1 MTMTQVRP
9 LRPSQVG
16 ILPLHVG
23 EFWTT
28 SLDLSKTTKLR
39 DLTLRCEDP
48 TVQWITKTL
57 RTVKSK
63 NLQQITLEL
72 PGYTT
77 IRKIDWETVR
87 QGWLDLDYLLVQFV
101 ASRSLRLNIMDWS
114 KMEREDM
121 RDHAAR
127 LLPEL
132 MKRGI
137 DDLVEFTLYEDV

>member
-1 MTMTQVRP
+1 MTQVRP

-28 SLDLSKTTKLR
+28 SLDLSKPTKLR
-39 DLTLRCEDP
+39 DLALRCEEP

-57 RTVKSK
+57 RAVESI
-63 NLQQITLEL
+63 NLQRTTLEL
-72 PGYTT
+72 PSDTA
-77 IRKIDWETVR
+77 IRKTNWETVR
-87 QGWLDLDYLLVQFV
+87 QGWLDLDCLLVRFV
-101 ASRSLRLNIMDWS
+101 ASHSLRVKIMDGLM
-114 KMEREDM
+114 MEREDM
-121 RDHAAR
+121 RDHMAR

-137 DDLVEFTLYEDV
+137 DNLVEFTPYENM